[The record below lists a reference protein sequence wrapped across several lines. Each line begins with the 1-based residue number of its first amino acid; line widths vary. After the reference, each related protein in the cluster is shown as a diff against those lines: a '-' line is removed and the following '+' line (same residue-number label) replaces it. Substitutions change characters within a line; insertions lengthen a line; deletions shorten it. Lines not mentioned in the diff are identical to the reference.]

1 MLCEYMSV
9 YLNIKYYEDGK
20 TILIKT
26 DQSEDLWDT
35 ISRIMS

>member
-1 MLCEYMSV
+1 MFV

-20 TILIKT
+20 TILINT
-26 DQSEDLWDT
+26 DQSEDFCDT